1 MSHLLP
7 KTAKIAGYTALAS
20 MILWLNACASTSGGY
35 DDYGPGPI
43 PAGMGR
49 LWIDAGGINE
59 LNFYINDQ
67 ATGQEVHSD
76 FPRMSGSAPGAYET
90 GLQNT
95 NLLVDL
101 PAGVYTVVVNTDID
115 DDVEIKDVEIV
126 ASQEKYVSARLGRFQ
141 VRTAGGNLGSNMPFL
156 IMDYSMR
163 TVLGRAMTT
172 QGVRHFIVPEGQYK
186 VRMENSSTGFD
197 QVRPV
202 EVVYGRPPTFV
213 QIGEESTTDD
223 QEQEEP

>member
-1 MSHLLP
+1 MSNRIGR
-7 KTAKIAGYTALAS
+7 TAKIAGYAALAGVTL
-20 MILWLNACASTSGGY
+20 MLAACASTSGGY
-35 DDYGPGPI
+35 DNYGPGPI
-43 PAGMGR
+43 PPDKGR

-67 ATGQEVHSD
+67 ETGEEVYSD

-95 NLLVDL
+95 NLIVDL
-101 PAGVYTVVVNTDID
+101 PPGTYTVVVNTDID
-115 DDVEIKDVEIV
+115 DDVEIPDVEIV
-126 ASQEKYVSARLGRFQ
+126 ARMEKYVSARLGRFQ
-141 VRTAGGNLGSNMPFL
+141 VRVAGGIGSNMPYL

-163 TVLGRAMTT
+163 TVLGRGMTT
-172 QGVRHFIVPEGQYK
+172 QNVRHLIVPEGQYK
-186 VRMENSSTGFD
+186 IRMENSAIGLD

-213 QIGEESTTDD
+213 QIGEDATTDD
-223 QEQEEP
+223 QQQEEP